1 MAELVVHTKAEVL
14 ELLRQNGDRIR
25 NFGVSGLG
33 LFGSFV
39 RDQSINPESDVD
51 FLLDFTQGQKT
62 YRNLMDLGYF
72 LEDLLGRKV
81 ELVTRESLSPYIGP
95 HILQTVEHVSF

>member
-1 MAELVVHTKAEVL
+1 MAEQVHTKAEVL
-14 ELLRQNGDRIR
+14 ALVHQYGDRIR
-25 NFGVSGLG
+25 SYGVNQLG

-39 RDQSINPESDVD
+39 RDTAITPESDVD

-95 HILQTVEHVSF
+95 HILQSVEHVSF

>member
-1 MAELVVHTKAEVL
+1 MAVQTINTKAEVL
-14 ELLRQNGDRIR
+14 ALVRQHSDRIR
-25 NFGVSGLG
+25 NFGVCRIG

-39 RDQSINPESDVD
+39 RDQAITPESDVD
-51 FLLDFTQGQKT
+51 FLLDFVKGQKT